1 MTTEQHLFIEKFAP
15 LMQAQARARG
25 YKIIS
30 TALAQTIIEG
40 NWGKSILARDYHN
53 HWGLKCGSSWKGK
66 AVRLSTKEEYTAG
79 TLTNIKDYFRAYST
93 DEEGVKGY
101 YDFINTKRYANLK
114 TAETYQ
120 QYAQYLKADGY
131 ATSSTYVN
139 TLINTVNKFN
149 LYGYDFVETVSTF
162 TGRPILSR
170 GFAYSEYNLEL
181 QQLLNLKGNYHL
193 DEDGYFGRDTR
204 KAVLD
209 YQDKHHLKVDG
220 IVGSETWKS
229 LLS

>member
-1 MTTEQHLFIEKFAP
+1 MTTEQQLFIEKFAP

-25 YKIIS
+25 YKIVS

-40 NWGKSILARDYHN
+40 NWGRSTLARDYHN

-66 AVRLSTKEEYTAG
+66 AIKLSTKEEYKAG
-79 TLTNIKDYFRAYST
+79 TLVSIKDFFRVYSS

-139 TLINTVNKFN
+139 TLISTVNKYH
-149 LYGYDFVETVSTF
+149 LYGYDFIQTVSTY
-162 TGRPILSR
+162 TGKPTLRKSLI
-170 GFAYSEYNLEL
+170 YSADNLEL
-181 QQLLNLKGNYHL
+181 QQLLNLKGGYHL
-193 DEDGYFGRDTR
+193 EEDGYFGQDTYN
-204 KAVLD
+204 AVID
-209 YQDKHHLKVDG
+209 YQKKHHLGVDG
-220 IVGSETWKS
+220 VVGSETWKS